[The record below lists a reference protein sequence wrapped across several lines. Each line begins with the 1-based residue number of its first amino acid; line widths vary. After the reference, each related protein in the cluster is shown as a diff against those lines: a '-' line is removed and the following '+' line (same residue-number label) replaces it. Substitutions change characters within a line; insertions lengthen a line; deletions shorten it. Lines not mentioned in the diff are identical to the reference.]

1 MTHASEEGIAR
12 LAAML
17 RQVAIGADELIAA
30 VRKDGGERYVASVK
44 RLERH
49 LERTQADLAELQ
61 AGIAARARFS
71 LRSMDQ
77 AARDYPY
84 VAAGAG
90 VVMGAALGV
99 LIGLALG
106 RR

>member
-1 MTHASEEGIAR
+1 MAEASEEGVAR

-30 VRKDGGERYVASVK
+30 VRKDGGERYAASVR

-49 LERTQADLAELQ
+49 LQRTQADLEALQ

-71 LRSMDQ
+71 LRSVDQ

-84 VAAGAG
+84 VAASAG
-90 VVMGAALGV
+90 MAVGAAIGV
-99 LIGLALG
+99 LIGLAIA